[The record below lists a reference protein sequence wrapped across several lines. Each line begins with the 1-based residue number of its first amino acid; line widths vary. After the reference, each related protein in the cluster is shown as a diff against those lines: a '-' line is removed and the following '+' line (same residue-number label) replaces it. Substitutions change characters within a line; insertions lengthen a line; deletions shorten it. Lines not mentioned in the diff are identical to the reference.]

1 MKRQIISMSISLWL
15 TLGAYAQS
23 LPSNAPTGMDPLAA
37 LFVEA
42 CAIYSLGTHEEA
54 EFLTD
59 QGFLY
64 SGPVRLRE
72 APRPRDHS
80 AVYRSTWEPAS
91 AELEDAQ
98 IHFESD
104 FEDPNEQAA
113 PIAYACRLIVHESVE
128 VEDRFKPESFFQLE
142 DFEDYIP
149 PTEDQAIGITD
160 AWELHRNDRYT
171 GIQSGSPEP
180 GLWVTLI
187 YSYPLTRI
195 TETVE

>member
-1 MKRQIISMSISLWL
+1 MARLAACPLTALSL
-15 TLGAYAQS
+15 AFCASAQD
-23 LPSNAPTGMDPLAA
+23 LPTSPPPEMDPLAA

-42 CAIYSLGTHEEA
+42 CAIYSQGTREEA

-59 QGFLY
+59 LRFLY
-64 SGPVRLRE
+64 SGPIRLPE
-72 APRPRDHS
+72 GQRPRDHS

-91 AELEDAQ
+91 DELEAAQ
-98 IHFESD
+98 IQFDSD
-104 FEDPNEQAA
+104 FEDPTEQAA
-113 PIAYACRLIVHESVE
+113 PIAYSCRLIVRESVE

-142 DFEDYIP
+142 AFEDYIP

-187 YSYPLTRI
+187 YSYPLTRV
-195 TETVE
+195 TETIE

>member
-1 MKRQIISMSISLWL
+1 MKRLTAFPLTALSL
-15 TLGAYAQS
+15 AFCASAQDIPTS
-23 LPSNAPTGMDPLAA
+23 PPSGMDPLAA

-54 EFLTD
+54 EFLTE

-72 APRPRDHS
+72 DPRPRDHS

-195 TETVE
+195 TQTFE